1 MDYATSHIFFTTSL
15 GIFTVALFVLSLV
28 DRRVVGARWLAA
40 STLADFFKTMLQGLN
55 GHLPR
60 FITVCVANE
69 INVLVFVLMFLGL
82 HWFVE
87 RKPFR
92 EWWWAVPIVCAMAI
106 YPWMFLA
113 RLRLWSFA
121 AISLPVIGLCAA
133 AVQMLLRQKNERFV
147 LAARLTAALLM
158 IHIGMLLFRVSLSM
172 KGLSAS
178 SSTRPWADPNWMYS
192 MLLIMLVCFCVLL
205 MYVLFTVIEMQS
217 HIEHAAGA
225 DALTGAVNRRA
236 LGKYASREM
245 EESERLGTSLAIMQ
259 IDLDHFKSINDTYGH
274 PAGDAVLCAFVD
286 LARDHL
292 RSCDVIART
301 GGEEFVLLLPN
312 MNAAEAAQVA
322 DRLRHS
328 FEQMRVHYD
337 GRMIV
342 ATASFG
348 VTERQRG
355 ESLAMMMKR
364 ADALL
369 YRAKS
374 EGRNRVVLEDAALPK
389 RPVLVEMPQQRVDGK
404 SA

>member
-1 MDYATSHIFFTTSL
+1 MDYTTSHIFFTTSL

-28 DRRVVGARWLAA
+28 DRRVVGARWLAG
-40 STLADFFKTMLQGLN
+40 STFVDFLKTTLQGLN

-60 FITVCVANE
+60 FVTVCIANE

-82 HWFVE
+82 HWFVV

-92 EWWWAVPIVCAMAI
+92 EWWWSIPLACVMAI

-121 AISLPVIGLCAA
+121 LISLPVIVLCAA
-133 AVQMLLRQKNERFV
+133 AIVMLLRQKNERFFV
-147 LAARLTAALLM
+147 AARLTAALLV
-158 IHIGMLLFRVSLSM
+158 IHIGMLLFRVGLSM

-178 SSTRPWADPNWMYS
+178 SSTRPWADPEWMYS

-217 HIEHAAGA
+217 HIEHAAGV
-225 DALTGAVNRRA
+225 DALTGALNRRA
-236 LGKYASREM
+236 LGKYASREL
-245 EESERLGTSLAIMQ
+245 EETEQIGASLAIVQ
-259 IDLDHFKSINDTYGH
+259 IDLDHFKAINDTYGH
-274 PAGDAVLCAFVD
+274 GAGDAVLCAFVD
-286 LARDHL
+286 LAREHL

-312 MNAAEAAQVA
+312 TNAAEAARIA
-322 DRLRHS
+322 EGLRHS

-337 GRMIV
+337 GKMIV

-348 VTERQRG
+348 ATERQHG
-355 ESLAMMMKR
+355 ESLTTMMKR

-374 EGRNRVVLEDAALPK
+374 EGRNRVVADDVARK
-389 RPVLVEMPQQRVDGK
+389 PVLVDIGQQRRSDR

>member
-1 MDYATSHIFFTTSL
+1 
-15 GIFTVALFVLSLV
+15 
-28 DRRVVGARWLAA
+28 
-40 STLADFFKTMLQGLN
+40 
-55 GHLPR
+55 
-60 FITVCVANE
+60 
-69 INVLVFVLMFLGL
+69 
-82 HWFVE
+82 
-87 RKPFR
+87 
-92 EWWWAVPIVCAMAI
+92 
-106 YPWMFLA
+106 
-113 RLRLWSFA
+113 
-121 AISLPVIGLCAA
+121 
-133 AVQMLLRQKNERFV
+133 
-147 LAARLTAALLM
+147 
-158 IHIGMLLFRVSLSM
+158 
-172 KGLSAS
+172 
-178 SSTRPWADPNWMYS
+178 
-192 MLLIMLVCFCVLL
+192 
-205 MYVLFTVIEMQS
+205 
-217 HIEHAAGA
+217 
-225 DALTGAVNRRA
+225 
-236 LGKYASREM
+236 
-245 EESERLGTSLAIMQ
+245 MQ